1 MLSAVYSLQAMES
14 VPHRDM
20 LSMLNRAPLSTP
32 TSREVTKKLARS
44 QLPEVPPINVVRG
57 LIFTL
62 DLFP

>member
-1 MLSAVYSLQAMES
+1 MLSAAYSLQAMES

-20 LSMLNRAPLSTP
+20 LSMVNRAPLSTP
-32 TSREVTKKLARS
+32 ASREVTKKLARS
-44 QLPEVPPINVVRG
+44 QLPEVPINVVRG